1 MIKLKLY
8 KKAEK
13 ILSIFLV
20 AVIMCLTVAPVSR
33 AVTYPQGVTAE
44 KAENAIVK
52 TDALINAMLRQT
64 QNTTLKQLLMPQIC
78 SDSTLSMLTV
88 EVYKMMEENGE
99 TLSKLGLDT
108 TPATVS
114 AYLVNYPSVSQTLAA
129 ATSWTQVNLD
139 SAVWGVKTK
148 EQMADAAAAIFGPM
162 NELLYTILCG
172 GKYSLNVLI
181 GIEGDFGYQNAIVPM
196 LTNFGCTNYTA
207 PETFYAD
214 AAADRY
220 SMVRHIV
227 LDLMSFL
234 EGVLDAPC
242 AKLTELLPGIAYF
255 INNGGMDNAIQS
267 LINPLKVQVLNIS
280 ILDVQSLLES
290 QQEGEGG
297 LALDINL
304 GSMLSVSDFKMAEL
318 DLNELASCGTV
329 SGDKVIADKGA
340 AFVVVLRWLLE
351 TLKLNQS
358 VLPSML
364 GEKPS
369 EELVSILNSLL
380 SKSADE
386 LITVII
392 DLFNQTSAVV
402 NDYMWTFNENP
413 QTPVTYTANL
423 GQEKYQR
430 VLDGI
435 DGLINEFI
443 AESGEHKTVR
453 DALAPEIYSNKL
465 VTELTVSVYSMLTGD
480 DMKQL
485 TELLGISFS
494 PSAVAS
500 ELTEKKFASARSQL
514 SRYYSWSVVNKESI
528 SWGFKNGDRD
538 GFVDAVSA
546 VFRPF
551 DEILRM
557 MLVGGK
563 ISLFGAVDLYGSD
576 GYNTAIIPFLEAFGV
591 YGDSIPTLYEYNEAI
606 RNEDALKPV
615 VRSVTSLIERVLDK
629 PVYTITEIL
638 PNLLYF
644 VNNKGIE
651 IVLDNLLHPVMTL
664 MERLGLSQ
672 LLDLSKLTAELD
684 INALMKEMMAGM
696 DLGMTLPDLDLN
708 QFQGMG
714 TLTSVPSKRTQ
725 QGSNIM
731 IYAVDSDQ
739 TAVLITILRYFVGV
753 MKAPG
758 NEDLMTSF
766 MGSGSSEN
774 DMFATY
780 SGGITDQLASMTTD
794 ETVEWLYKLFFR
806 ERAVVEEKNDDYLP
820 TIIYV
825 KEREIPWGNILSVLL
840 FTVVTGLFFGLA
852 NRDRIKIFL
861 DEQKEKKQL
870 KAHSAQ
876 QQEV

>member
-13 ILSIFLV
+13 FLSIFLV
-20 AVIMCLTVAPVSR
+20 ALIICLTVAPVSG
-33 AVTYPQGVTAE
+33 AVSYPQGVTAE
-44 KAENAIVK
+44 KAESAITK
-52 TDALINAMLRQT
+52 TDTLISAMLRQT
-64 QNTTLKQLLMPQIC
+64 QNTTLSKLLMPQIC

-88 EVYKMMEENGE
+88 EVYKMMEQNGE

-108 TPATVS
+108 TPAAVS

-139 SAVWGVKTK
+139 SAKWGVNTK

-196 LTNFGCTNYTA
+196 LTNFGCTSYTS

-214 AAADRY
+214 AEADRY

-242 AKLTELLPGIAYF
+242 AKLTEILPGIAHF

-290 QQEGEGG
+290 QEGEEGG
-297 LALDINL
+297 MSLDINL
-304 GSMLSVSDFKMAEL
+304 GSLMSVSDFKMAEL

-329 SGDKVIADKGA
+329 SGDKVISDKGA
-340 AFVVVLRWLLE
+340 TFIVVLRWLLD
-351 TLKLNQS
+351 TLKLNQAS
-358 VLPSML
+358 LPSML
-364 GEKPS
+364 GENSS

-392 DLFNQTSAVV
+392 DLFNQTTAVV
-402 NDYMWTFNENP
+402 NDYQWFFNENP
-413 QTPVTYTANL
+413 QTPVSYTANL

-430 VLDGI
+430 VLDGM
-435 DGLINEFI
+435 DALINEFI

-465 VTELTVSVYSMLTGD
+465 VSELTVSVYSMLTGD

-485 TELLGISFS
+485 TELLGLSFS

-500 ELTEKKFASARSQL
+500 ELTEKKFSSARAQL
-514 SRYYSWSVVNKESI
+514 NKYYSWSVVNKENI
-528 SWGFKNGDRD
+528 NWGFKDGDRS
-538 GFVDAVSA
+538 GFIDAVSA

-551 DEILRM
+551 DELLIM
-557 MLVGGK
+557 MLCGGK

-576 GYNTAIIPFLEAFGV
+576 GYNTAIIPVLEGFGV
-591 YGDSIPTLYEYNEAI
+591 YGDSIPNLQEYRAAI
-606 RNEDALKPV
+606 QNEDVMKPI
-615 VRSVTSLIERVLDK
+615 VRSLTSLIERVLDK

-651 IVLDNLLHPVMTL
+651 IVMDNLLHPVMTL
-664 MERLGLSQ
+664 MEKLGLSQ
-672 LLDLSKLTAELD
+672 MLDLSSFTAELD
-684 INALMKEMMAGM
+684 INSLMKEMTAGM
-696 DLGMTLPDLDLN
+696 DLGMTLPELDLN

-725 QGSNIM
+725 QGNNIM

-739 TAVLITILRYFVGV
+739 TAVLITILRYFVGI

-766 MGSGSSEN
+766 MGSGSAEN

-780 SGGITDQLASMTTD
+780 SGGITEQLSAMSTD

-806 ERAVVEEKNDDYLP
+806 ERAVVEEKADDYLP

-825 KEREIPWGNILSVLL
+825 SEREIPWSNILSVFL
-840 FTVVTGLFFGLA
+840 FTVIVGLFFGLA

-870 KAHSAQ
+870 KAQ
-876 QQEV
+876 NQEV

>member
-1 MIKLKLY
+1 MIKLKLF

-13 ILSIFLV
+13 FLSIFLV
-20 AVIMCLTVAPVSR
+20 ALVICLTVAPVSG
-33 AVTYPQGVTAE
+33 AVTYPQGVTKE
-44 KAENAIVK
+44 KAESAITK
-52 TDALINAMLRQT
+52 TDTLIGAMLRQT
-64 QNTTLKQLLMPQIC
+64 QNTTLSNLLMPQIC

-99 TLSKLGLDT
+99 TLSKLGLDI
-108 TPATVS
+108 TPAAVS
-114 AYLVNYPSVSQTLAA
+114 AYLVNYPSVAQTLAA
-129 ATSWTQVNLD
+129 APSWAQVNLD

-172 GKYSLNVLI
+172 GKYSLNALI

-196 LTNFGCTNYTA
+196 LTNFGCTSYTA

-227 LDLMSFL
+227 LDLMGFL

-242 AKLTELLPGIAYF
+242 ARLTEILPGIAHF

-290 QQEGEGG
+290 QEGEEGG
-297 LALDINL
+297 MSLDINL
-304 GSMLSVSDFKMAEL
+304 GSLLNVSDFKMAEL

-329 SGDKVIADKGA
+329 SGDKVISDKGA
-340 AFVVVLRWLLE
+340 AFVVVLRWLLD
-351 TLKLNQS
+351 TLRLNQTT
-358 VLPSML
+358 LPSML
-364 GEKPS
+364 GENSS
-369 EELVSILNSLL
+369 EELVTILNSLL

-392 DLFNQTSAVV
+392 DLFNQTTAVV
-402 NDYMWTFNENP
+402 NDYQWTFNDNP
-413 QTPVTYTANL
+413 QTPVSYTANL
-423 GQEKYQR
+423 GQDKYQR

-435 DGLINEFI
+435 DELINEFI

-465 VTELTVSVYSMLTGD
+465 VSELTVSLYSMLTGD
-480 DMKQL
+480 DMKQV
-485 TELLGISFS
+485 TELLGLSFS

-500 ELTEKKFASARSQL
+500 ELTEKKFSSARAQL
-514 SRYYSWSVVNKESI
+514 NKYYSWSVVNKESI
-528 SWGFKNGDRD
+528 NWGFKDGDRN
-538 GFVDAVSA
+538 GFIDAVSA

-551 DEILRM
+551 DEILIM
-557 MLVGGK
+557 MLCGGK

-576 GYNTAIIPFLEAFGV
+576 GYNTAIIPVLEAFGV
-591 YGDSIPTLYEYNEAI
+591 YSDSIPNLQEYWAAI
-606 RNEDALKPV
+606 QNEDVLKPI
-615 VRSVTSLIERVLDK
+615 VRSLTSLIERVLDK

-644 VNNKGIE
+644 FNNKGIE
-651 IVLDNLLHPVMTL
+651 IVVDNLLHPIMTL
-664 MERLGLSQ
+664 MEKLGLSQ
-672 LLDLSKLTAELD
+672 MLDLSKLTAELN
-684 INALMKEMMAGM
+684 INSLMGELMKGM
-696 DLGMTLPDLDLN
+696 DLGMTLPELDLN

-725 QGSNIM
+725 QGNSIM
-731 IYAVDSDQ
+731 VYAVDSDQ

-766 MGSGSSEN
+766 MGSGSDEN

-780 SGGITDQLASMTTD
+780 SGGITQQLASMSTD

-806 ERAVVEEKNDDYLP
+806 ERAVVEEKTDDYLP

-825 KEREIPWGNILSVLL
+825 KEREIPWSNILSFFL
-840 FTVVTGLFFGLA
+840 FAVIAGLFFGLA

-870 KAHSAQ
+870 KAQ
-876 QQEV
+876 NQEV

>member
-1 MIKLKLY
+1 MIKLKHL

-13 ILSIFLV
+13 IFSVLLAAI
-20 AVIMCLTVAPVSR
+20 IICLTVAPVSG
-33 AVTYPQGVTAE
+33 AVNYPQGVTKE
-44 KAENAIVK
+44 KAESAIVK
-52 TDALINAMLRQT
+52 TDTLINAMLRQT
-64 QNTTLKQLLMPQIC
+64 QNTTLSGLLMPQIC

-88 EVYKMMEENGE
+88 EVYRMMEENSE

-108 TPATVS
+108 TPAAVS
-114 AYLVNYPSVSQTLAA
+114 AYLVNYPSVAQTLAS
-129 ATSWTQVNLD
+129 ATSWAQVNLD

-148 EQMADAAAAIFGPM
+148 EQMADAAAAVFGPM

-181 GIEGDFGYQNAIVPM
+181 GIEGDLGYQNAIIPI
-196 LTNFGCTNYTA
+196 LTNFGCTGYTA
-207 PETFYAD
+207 PEAFYAD

-220 SMVRHIV
+220 SMVRHII

-234 EGVLDAPC
+234 EGVFAAPC
-242 AKLTELLPGIAYF
+242 AGLTEILPGIAYF

-267 LINPLKVQVLNIS
+267 LINPLKVQVLSIS

-290 QQEGEGG
+290 QEGEEGG
-297 LALDINL
+297 MSLDISL
-304 GSMLSVSDFKMAEL
+304 GSLMNVSDFRMAEL

-351 TLKLNQS
+351 TLKLNQAT
-358 VLPSML
+358 LPSML

-386 LITVII
+386 LISVII

-402 NDYMWTFNENP
+402 NDYQWMFSDNP
-413 QTPVTYTANL
+413 QTPVSYTPNL

-430 VLDGI
+430 VLEGI
-435 DGLINEFI
+435 DPLISEFI

-453 DALAPEIYSNKL
+453 EALAPEIYSNKL
-465 VTELTVSVYSMLTGD
+465 VSELTVGLYSMLSGD
-480 DMKQL
+480 DMKQV
-485 TELLGISFS
+485 TELLGLSFS

-500 ELTEKKFASARSQL
+500 ELTENKFSSARAQL
-514 SRYYSWSVVNKESI
+514 NKYYSWSVVNKEGLN
-528 SWGFKNGDRD
+528 WGFKDGDRE
-538 GFVDAVSA
+538 GFIDAVSA

-551 DEILRM
+551 DEILVM
-557 MLVGGK
+557 MLCGGK

-576 GYNTAIIPFLEAFGV
+576 GYNTAIIPVLEALGV
-591 YGDSIPTLYEYNEAI
+591 YQESIPTLQEYWAAI
-606 RNEDALKPV
+606 QNEDVLKPV
-615 VRSVTSLIERVLDK
+615 LRSLTSLIERVLER

-644 VNNKGIE
+644 VNNRGIE
-651 IVLDNLLHPVMTL
+651 IIIDNLLHPVMTL

-672 LLDLSKLTAELD
+672 LIDLSGLTAELD
-684 INALMKEMMAGM
+684 INSLMKEMMAGM

-714 TLTSVPSKRTQ
+714 TLVSVPSKRTQ
-725 QGSNIM
+725 MGNSIM

-739 TAVLITILRYFVGV
+739 TAVLVTLLRYFVGV

-766 MGSGSSEN
+766 MGSGANEN

-780 SGGITDQLASMTTD
+780 SGGITQQLASMTVD

-806 ERAVVEEKNDDYLP
+806 ERAVVEEKDDDYLP

-825 KEREIPWGNILSVLL
+825 SKREIPWGNILSVLL
-840 FTVVTGLFFGLA
+840 FTVMAGIFFGLA
-852 NRDRIKIFL
+852 NRDRIKIFI
-861 DEQKEKKQL
+861 DAQKEKKQL
-870 KAHSAQ
+870 KAQ
-876 QQEV
+876 NQEV